1 MRTTSE
7 FDADHSA
14 EHPGAVLLVDDEP
27 QVLRA
32 LARNLTGCEFS
43 VETFG
48 SAEQAVQRVAR
59 GNVQVIVSD
68 ISMPGMSGL
77 ELLRAVR
84 KYDADL
90 PVVLVTGLPA
100 VESAAQAVEYGAFK
114 YIMKP
119 VEREAL
125 RSTVSRAARL
135 YRLAKTKRQALA
147 LLGMPGGVSDRAGL
161 EGSFERALSGLWIAF
176 QPIVTASTRTVYGY
190 EAFLRSDEPT
200 LPSPVQVLD
209 AAQRLGELP
218 RLGRAI
224 RERAAA
230 GARESDPPPALF
242 VNLHPQDL
250 MDPDLFDERS
260 PLAKM
265 ADHVVLEITER
276 ASVGSIE
283 EMRTKIALLRERG
296 FRIAV
301 DDLGAGYAGLNS
313 FALLEPE
320 IVKLDI
326 TLVRDIDTSAVK
338 QKLIASMTA
347 LCEDMGLSIVAEGVE
362 TPAERDTL
370 VELGCDLMQG
380 YLFAKPGRGFPEMN
394 W

>member
-1 MRTTSE
+1 MRATSE
-7 FDADHSA
+7 SDGDIST
-14 EHPGAVLLVDDEP
+14 EPGAVLLVDDEP
-27 QVLRA
+27 QVLRS
-32 LARNLTGCEFS
+32 LARNLSGCEFT

-59 GNVQVIVSD
+59 GHVQVIVSD

-84 KYDADL
+84 QYDPDL

-114 YIMKP
+114 YLMKP
-119 VEREAL
+119 VERDAL

-147 LLGMPGGVSDRAGL
+147 LLGMSGGASDRAGL
-161 EGSFERALSGLWIAF
+161 EGSFERALNGMWIAF
-176 QPIVTASTRTVYGY
+176 QPIVSAASRSVYGY
-190 EAFLRSDEPT
+190 EAFLRSDEPS
-200 LPSPVQVLD
+200 LPNPHQVLD

-218 RLGRAI
+218 RLGRAV
-224 RERAAA
+224 RERAARA
-230 GARESDPPPALF
+230 SDRAPALF

-250 MDPDLFDERS
+250 MDPDLFDESS
-260 PLAKM
+260 PLSRM
-265 ADHVVLEITER
+265 ADRVVLEITER

-283 EMRTKIALLRERG
+283 EMRTKLALLRERG

-326 TLVRDIDTSAVK
+326 SLVRDIDTSPVK
-338 QKLIASMTA
+338 QKLILSMTA

-362 TPAERDTL
+362 TASERDTL
-370 VELGCDLMQG
+370 VELGCDLLQG
-380 YLFAKPGRGFPEMN
+380 YLFAKPGRAFPEMT

>member
-1 MRTTSE
+1 VRTTFES
-7 FDADHSA
+7 DTDGAA
-14 EHPGAVLLVDDEP
+14 EPGAVLLVDDEP

-32 LARNLTGCEFS
+32 LARNLIGCEYR

-48 SAEQAVQRVAR
+48 SAEQAVQRVAQ
-59 GNVQVIVSD
+59 GNVEVIVSD

-84 KYDADL
+84 QYDVDL

-100 VESAAQAVEYGAFK
+100 VESAARAVEYGAFK
-114 YIMKP
+114 YLMKP

-147 LLGMPGGVSDRAGL
+147 LLGMSGGTSDRAGL
-161 EGSFERALSGLWIAF
+161 EGSFERALNGLWIAF
-176 QPIVTASTRTVYGY
+176 QPIVRASNRSVFGY

-200 LPSPVQVLD
+200 LPNPHQVLD

-218 RLGRAI
+218 RLGRAV
-224 RERAAA
+224 RDRTAAV
-230 GARESDPPPALF
+230 ARESDQAPALF

-250 MDPDLFDERS
+250 MDPDLFDSNS
-260 PLAKM
+260 PLGSI
-265 ADHVVLEITER
+265 ADRVVLELTER

-283 EMRTKIALLRERG
+283 EMRSKIALLRERG

-326 TLVRDIDTSAVK
+326 TLVRDIDTSPVK
-338 QKLIASMTA
+338 QKLINSMTA
-347 LCEDMGLSIVAEGVE
+347 LCEDMGLAIVAEGVE
-362 TPAERDTL
+362 TPSERDML
-370 VELGCDLMQG
+370 VELGCDLLQG
-380 YLFAKPGRGFPEMN
+380 YQFARPGPGFPEMT